1 MAKIENQPKLILTQD
16 EREILRK
23 AQIIFNELEVYD
35 KDAEIYYQC
44 DNYIGKWGWLGNFIE
59 RLITISEVE

>member
-1 MAKIENQPKLILTQD
+1 MAKIENQPKVVLTQD

-23 AQIIFNELEVYD
+23 AQIIFNELEVDD

-44 DNYIGKWGWLGNFIE
+44 DIYNGKWCWLGEFIE